1 MGNTVKTETNSPNI
15 NILKK
20 QLVVHHYHLR
30 KLKLQN
36 INTSVIPQE
45 YNNQRDTLEMIQV
58 RQSCT

>member
-1 MGNTVKTETNSPNI
+1 MGNTIKTETNSPNI

-20 QLVVHHYHLR
+20 QVVVHHCHLR

-45 YNNQRDTLEMIQV
+45 YNNQRDTLEMI
-58 RQSCT
+58 